1 MSDERRG
8 SRETFSFKNIK
19 IPEAYRSLIYMSL
32 IHTLF
37 RALAVVATSLP
48 NQLPTT
54 PRSQVIWYKETGD
67 LSDLEHLSLAR
78 CLRRLHARYRP
89 CATEAPRSQGRV
101 QQGQAL
107 GLA

>member
-1 MSDERRG
+1 
-8 SRETFSFKNIK
+8 
-19 IPEAYRSLIYMSL
+19 MSL

-37 RALAVVATSLP
+37 RALAVVRSTNLP
-48 NQLPTT
+48 NQLLPTT
-54 PRSQVIWYKETGD
+54 PRSQVVWYKETGD
-67 LSDLEHLSLAR
+67 LSDLEHLSPAR